1 MLSLLAPTIFNI
13 EYIIYIYITLNL
25 ASKIDQR
32 KENRQT
38 SDYQSDFPNQ
48 ISNNSG
54 TIIVDWFLTSFH
66 ESIDRFNWREL
77 LPNAAIVNI

>member
-38 SDYQSDFPNQ
+38 SDYQTFLIKSR
-48 ISNNSG
+48 
-54 TIIVDWFLTSFH
+54 II
-66 ESIDRFNWREL
+66 REQ
-77 LPNAAIVNI
+77 